1 MTSIKPP
8 GVRSAYKDSAVS
20 TNNGR
25 TVMPVKTLTNFL
37 DDNKVKYVTIRHS
50 IAYTT
55 QQIAESAH
63 IPGDEMAK
71 TVMVKL
77 DGRLA
82 MAVLRG
88 TDKVDVDLLR
98 GAAGAKDAE
107 LAGEVQFQGKFPGV
121 ELGAMPPFGNLY
133 DMPVYVDEGLTR
145 DERIAFNAGSH
156 SELIQLNY
164 ADFERLVKPTV
175 ANFSL
180 G

>member
-1 MTSIKPP
+1 
-8 GVRSAYKDSAVS
+8 
-20 TNNGR
+20 
-25 TVMPVKTLTNFL
+25 MPIKTLKNFL
-37 DDNKVKYVTIRHS
+37 DDNKVKYVTSRHS
-50 IAYTT
+50 VAYTA
-55 QQIAESAH
+55 QHIAESAH

-71 TVMVKL
+71 TVIVKL
-77 DGRLA
+77 DGRLV

-88 TDKVDVDLLR
+88 TDKVDIDLLR

-121 ELGAMPPFGNLY
+121 EVGAMPPFGNLY
-133 DMPVYVDEGLTR
+133 DMPVYVEEGLTR

-156 SELIQLNY
+156 SELIQLDY
-164 ADFERLVKPTV
+164 ADFERLVNPTV

>member
-1 MTSIKPP
+1 
-8 GVRSAYKDSAVS
+8 
-20 TNNGR
+20 
-25 TVMPVKTLTNFL
+25 MPVKTLTNFL

-50 IAYTT
+50 IAYTA

-71 TVMVKL
+71 TVMVTL

>member
-1 MTSIKPP
+1 
-8 GVRSAYKDSAVS
+8 
-20 TNNGR
+20 
-25 TVMPVKTLTNFL
+25 MPVKTLTNFL

-50 IAYTT
+50 IAYTS

-63 IPGDEMAK
+63 IPGDELAK
-71 TVMVKL
+71 TVMVTL

-121 ELGAMPPFGNLY
+121 EVGAMPPFGNLY

-175 ANFSL
+175 ASFSL

>member
-1 MTSIKPP
+1 
-8 GVRSAYKDSAVS
+8 
-20 TNNGR
+20 
-25 TVMPVKTLTNFL
+25 MPVKTLTKFL

-50 IAYTT
+50 IAYTA

-77 DGRLA
+77 DDRMA

-88 TDKVDVDLLR
+88 TDKVDLDLLR
-98 GAAGAKDAE
+98 GAAGVKHAE
-107 LAGEVQFQGKFPGV
+107 LATEVQFQGSFPGV

-133 DMPVYVDEGLTR
+133 DMPVYVDEALAK
-145 DERIAFNAGSH
+145 DERIAFNAGTH
-156 SELIQLNY
+156 SELIQLDY

-180 G
+180 D

>member
-1 MTSIKPP
+1 
-8 GVRSAYKDSAVS
+8 
-20 TNNGR
+20 
-25 TVMPVKTLTNFL
+25 MPVKTLTKFL

-50 IAYTT
+50 IAYTA

-63 IPGDEMAK
+63 IPGNEMAK

-88 TDKVDVDLLR
+88 TDKVDIELLR
-98 GAAGAKDAE
+98 GAAGAKTTE
-107 LAGEVQFQGKFPGV
+107 LATEIEFQGSFPGV

-133 DMPVYVDEGLTR
+133 DMAVYVDESLTG
-145 DERIAFNAGSH
+145 DERIAFNAGTH
-156 SELIQLNY
+156 SELIQLDY
-164 ADFERLVKPTV
+164 ADFESLVNPTV

>member
-1 MTSIKPP
+1 
-8 GVRSAYKDSAVS
+8 
-20 TNNGR
+20 
-25 TVMPVKTLTNFL
+25 MPVKTLTKFL
-37 DDNKVKYVTIRHS
+37 DDNDVKYVTIRHS
-50 IAYTT
+50 IAYTA

-63 IPGDEMAK
+63 IPGNEMAK

-107 LAGEVQFQGKFPGV
+107 LAGEVQFQGRFPGV

>member
-1 MTSIKPP
+1 
-8 GVRSAYKDSAVS
+8 
-20 TNNGR
+20 
-25 TVMPVKTLTNFL
+25 MPVKTLTKFL
-37 DDNKVKYVTIRHS
+37 DDNEVKYVTIRHS

-82 MAVLRG
+82 MAILRG
-88 TDKVDVDLLR
+88 TDRVDLDLLR
-98 GAAGAKDAE
+98 GAAGAREAA
-107 LAGEVQFQGKFPGV
+107 LATEVQFQGTFPGV

-133 DMPVYVDEGLTR
+133 DMDVYVDEALTR

-156 SELIQLNY
+156 SELIQLDY
-164 ADFERLVKPTV
+164 ADYERLVKPKI

-180 G
+180 N

>member
-1 MTSIKPP
+1 
-8 GVRSAYKDSAVS
+8 
-20 TNNGR
+20 
-25 TVMPVKTLTNFL
+25 MPVKTLSNFL

-63 IPGDEMAK
+63 IPGNEMAK

-88 TDKVDVDLLR
+88 TDKVDLDLLR
-98 GAAGAKDAE
+98 GTADAKKAE
-107 LAGEVQFQGKFPGV
+107 LATEVQFQGMFPSI

-133 DMPVYVDEGLTR
+133 DMAVYVDEALAR
-145 DERIAFNAGSH
+145 DERIAFNAGTH
-156 SELIQLNY
+156 SELIQLDY
-164 ADFERLVKPTV
+164 ADFERLVQPSV

>member
-1 MTSIKPP
+1 
-8 GVRSAYKDSAVS
+8 
-20 TNNGR
+20 
-25 TVMPVKTLTNFL
+25 MPVKTLTNFL

-50 IAYTT
+50 IAYTA

-107 LAGEVQFQGKFPGV
+107 LAGEVQFQGRFPGV

>member
-1 MTSIKPP
+1 
-8 GVRSAYKDSAVS
+8 
-20 TNNGR
+20 
-25 TVMPVKTLTNFL
+25 MPVETLKNFL
-37 DDNKVKYVTIRHS
+37 DENGVKYVTIKHS
-50 IAYTT
+50 IAYTA

-63 IPGDEMAK
+63 IPGDELAK

-88 TDKVDVDLLR
+88 TDKVDLDLLR
-98 GAAGAKDAE
+98 GAAGAKTAE
-107 LAGEVQFQGKFPGV
+107 LAGEVQFQGEFPGV

-133 DMPVYVDEGLTR
+133 DMPVYVDEGLTQDR
-145 DERIAFNAGSH
+145 VIAFNAGTH
-156 SELIQLNY
+156 SELIQLAY
-164 ADFERLVKPTV
+164 ADFQRLVNPTV